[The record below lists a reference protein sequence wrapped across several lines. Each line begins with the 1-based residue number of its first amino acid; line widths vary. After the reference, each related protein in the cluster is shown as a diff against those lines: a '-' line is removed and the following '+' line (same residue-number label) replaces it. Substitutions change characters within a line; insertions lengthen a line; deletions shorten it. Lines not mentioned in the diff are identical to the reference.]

1 MPSGT
6 PPPAC
11 TPAMED
17 MDLIRAYRERQQALC
32 FQLLYD
38 RYAGR
43 VYSKAITMLHKES
56 EAEDATQEIFTKVF
70 LNLGK
75 FEGQSKFSTWV
86 YSITY
91 NLCIDKIRRGK
102 RSRDLFASEEAAD
115 APDPVEEV
123 PDEALLSMQLDELR
137 YVLGELTEAERT
149 LLLMKYKDG
158 VKIKAIANLLGKN
171 ESAVKMQ
178 LKRTKEKAKRIH
190 ERRYATIA
198 TRL

>member
-1 MPSGT
+1 MFPQRSKPGCD
-6 PPPAC
+6 AS
-11 TPAMED
+11 MED
-17 MDLIRAYRERQQALC
+17 MDIIRAYRQHRHATC

-38 RYAGR
+38 RYASR

-56 EAEDATQEIFTKVF
+56 EAEDATQEIFTKIF

-75 FEGQSKFSTWV
+75 FEGQSKFSTWL

-91 NLCIDKIRRGK
+91 NLCIDKIRKEKKGRE
-102 RSRDLFASEEAAD
+102 LFTTELENP
-115 APDPVEEV
+115 PDTAEEV
-123 PDEALLSMQLDELR
+123 PDEALMNMQINELR
-137 YVLGELTEAERT
+137 QVLSQLSEAERT

-158 VKIKAIANLLGKN
+158 VKIKAIAELLGKN

-190 ERRYATIA
+190 ERQFAPVTK
-198 TRL
+198 

>member
-1 MPSGT
+1 
-6 PPPAC
+6 
-11 TPAMED
+11 
-17 MDLIRAYRERQQALC
+17 MDLIRAYRERKHALC

-43 VYSKAITMLHKES
+43 IYSKAMTMLHRES

-70 LNLGK
+70 LNLDK

-91 NLCIDKIRRGK
+91 NLCIDRIRKNKRG
-102 RSRDLFASEEAAD
+102 RDLFAGEVDE

-123 PDEALLSMQLDELR
+123 PDEALLSMQLSELR
-137 YVLGELTEAERT
+137 YVLGQLTEAERT
-149 LLLMKYKDG
+149 LLLLKYKDG
-158 VKIKAIANLLGKN
+158 VKIKAIAHLLGKN

-178 LKRTKEKAKRIH
+178 LKRTKEKAKRLH
-190 ERRYATIA
+190 DRRFASVA
-198 TRL
+198 S

>member
-1 MPSGT
+1 MPSGK
-6 PPPAC
+6 PFRGCDPS
-11 TPAMED
+11 MED
-17 MDLIRAYRERQQALC
+17 TDIIRAYRARKHALC

-43 VYSKAITMLHKES
+43 IYSKAMTMLHKES
-56 EAEDATQEIFTKVF
+56 EAEDATQEIFTRVF
-70 LNLGK
+70 LNLHK

-91 NLCIDKIRRGK
+91 NFCIDKIRKDK
-102 RSRDLFASEEAAD
+102 RNRELFA
-115 APDPVEEV
+115 EEV
-123 PDEALLSMQLDELR
+123 ADPPDTAEEVADETLTNMQVNELR
-137 YVLGELTEAERT
+137 YVLGQLTEAERT

-158 VKIKAIANLLGKN
+158 VKIKAMAHLLGKK

-190 ERRYATIA
+190 DRQFARLAT
-198 TRL
+198 

>member
-1 MPSGT
+1 MPSSAPFKGCDAT
-6 PPPAC
+6 
-11 TPAMED
+11 MED
-17 MDLIRAYRERQQALC
+17 MDIVRAYRERKHARC
-32 FQLLYD
+32 FQLLYE

-43 VYSKAITMLHKES
+43 IYSKAMTMLHRVD

-70 LNLGK
+70 LNLYK

-91 NLCIDKIRRGK
+91 NLCIDKIRKDK
-102 RSRDLFASEEAAD
+102 RNRDLFAEEVAD
-115 APDPVEEV
+115 PPEPVDEV
-123 PDEALLSMQLDELR
+123 PDETLLTMQLDELR
-137 YVLGELTEAERT
+137 YVLGELSEAERT

-158 VKIKAIANLLGKN
+158 VKIKAMAHLLGKK

-190 ERRYATIA
+190 DRQFA
-198 TRL
+198 RLAS